1 MTRPA
6 RPVANRPG
14 LAYAGCMSRQI
25 LLIAGPTASGKSALA
40 LRAARA
46 LDGEIVNADALQLYA
61 DLRILSAR
69 PTDAEQGDVP
79 HHLFGVADGADGWS
93 VGRWLRAASPVI
105 SDILARGRTP
115 VVVGGTGLY
124 FKALTEG
131 LADVP
136 PTPAAVRQSVTAMY
150 DTLGEDRFRALLA
163 SADPDAA
170 RRIAAADRQRLQRAM
185 EVLEATGRPLSAWQA
200 DTAPALEP
208 DAWRAVAIVPDRA
221 ELYARCDDRFDAM
234 LAGGALGEVR
244 ALLDKGLDASLP
256 VMKAVGVRELAA
268 HLAGGITLAQAAD
281 LARQETRRYAKRQ
294 LTWLRNQ
301 TPDWPR
307 ITETGPEAAWGQFLA
322 LDPALTPGP

>member
-1 MTRPA
+1 MT
-6 RPVANRPG
+6 
-14 LAYAGCMSRQI
+14 RQI

-61 DLRILSAR
+61 DLRVLSAR
-69 PTDAEQGDVP
+69 PSHEEQAGIP

-105 SDILARGRTP
+105 DDILARGRIP

-136 PTPAAVRQSVTAMY
+136 PTPAAVRQSVTAMF
-150 DTLGEDRFRALLA
+150 DALGEDRFRALLA

-170 RRIAAADRQRLQRAM
+170 RRIEAGDRMRLSRAM

-208 DAWRAVAIVPDRA
+208 DAWRAVAIIPDRA
-221 ELYARCDDRFDAM
+221 ELYARCDARFDAM
-234 LAGGALGEVR
+234 LAGGALEEVR
-244 ALLDKGLDASLP
+244 ALLARGLDPNLP
-256 VMKAVGVRELAA
+256 VMKAVGVRELER
-268 HLAGGITLAQAAD
+268 HLAGELTLEAAAD

-307 ITETGPEAAWGQFLA
+307 ITELEPEVAWGQFLA
-322 LDPALTPGP
+322 LNPSLTPPA

>member
-1 MTRPA
+1 MPYGELMTP
-6 RPVANRPG
+6 P
-14 LAYAGCMSRQI
+14 I

-46 LDGEIVNADALQLYA
+46 LDGEVVNADALQLYA
-61 DLRILSAR
+61 DLRVLSAR
-69 PTDAEQGDVP
+69 PTDEEQAGLP

-93 VGRWLRAASPVI
+93 VGAWLRAAAPVI
-105 SDILARGRTP
+105 ADIRARGRTP

-150 DTLGEDRFRALLA
+150 DTLGEHRFRDLLA
-163 SADPDAA
+163 GPDPDAA
-170 RRIAAADRQRLQRAM
+170 RRIEAGDRQRLQRAM

-221 ELYARCDDRFDAM
+221 ELYARCDARFDAM
-234 LAGGALGEVR
+234 LAAGALEEVR
-244 ALLDKGLDASLP
+244 ALLGRRLDPNLP

-268 HLAGGITLAQAAD
+268 HLAGETTLDQAAE

-307 ITETGPEAAWGQFLA
+307 ITETDPEAAWGQFLA
-322 LDPALTPGP
+322 LDPALTPAP